1 MSQIANVAADAYGR
15 AFAALPQALREARSG
30 AYARFERERFPGKR
44 IEDWHYTDLS
54 ALNERDFAAAPAAKA
69 AAVDALADAELLHF
83 VNGRR
88 IGGPARSDEAGN
100 GLADDGVTA
109 LNAALY
115 RDGADLEISGSA
127 PRRIHLYSWIGG
139 GTKPAMVH
147 LRHRIV
153 LRRGSQATLFL
164 DLQGDDSELL
174 STQVAEI
181 DVEAGAHLTL
191 VRLQSLGKA
200 STDIARTEIRLGR
213 DAQLRYLGVDLG
225 GALARHDLNVQ
236 LAETGAEAHLNGIFA
251 PADRTHADTH
261 TRIIHTAPNTISRE
275 LYRGLVMDRAHAVF
289 NGRIV
294 VQPGAQK
301 TDSEQHVACLLLSP
315 RAEVNAKP
323 ELEIYADDVKCA
335 HGSTC
340 GQLDEQSIYYLRTR
354 GLDLDAARTLLTYTF
369 AYDALGTLADE
380 PLRRRLGLALL
391 GRLPDGHALEE
402 LLV

>member
-1 MSQIANVAADAYGR
+1 MSQIANVATDAYGR
-15 AFAALPQALREARSG
+15 AFAALPRALREARSG

-54 ALNERDFAAAPAAKA
+54 ALNERDFAAAPAAEA
-69 AAVDALADAELLHF
+69 PAVDALADAELLHF

-88 IGGPARSDEAGN
+88 IGGPARSDEAGS

-115 RDGADLEISGSA
+115 RDGADLEVSGST
-127 PRRIHLYSWIGG
+127 PRRIHLYSWIGS

-147 LRHRIV
+147 LRHRVV

-164 DLQGDDSELL
+164 DLHGDDSELL
-174 STQVAEI
+174 NTQVAEI
-181 DVEAGAHLTL
+181 EVEAGAHLTL

-261 TRIIHTAPNTISRE
+261 TRIIHAVPNTISRE

-335 HGSTC
+335 HGSSC

-354 GLDLDAARTLLTYTF
+354 GLDPEAARTLLTYTF

-391 GRLPDGHALEE
+391 SRLPNGHALEE